1 MAARKRLVI
10 DADIAR
16 AAGGIDAVHPT
27 SVSCRDFLESVLKIC
42 HHAIITR
49 EIKEEWDNHQSIF
62 ANRWRYS
69 MMSKRKLHFIN
80 TDSDLDKTLREK
92 INHAV
97 ANKKDVEAVL
107 KDIHL
112 IEAALKTDGTV
123 ISGDEKVRK
132 LFALASSKGVSEI
145 KNVVWVNPCDD
156 QEDSIQWL
164 KKGAKIEKRRTIG
177 HFIVKKPPISKK

>member
-1 MAARKRLVI
+1 MAAKKRLVI
-10 DADIAR
+10 DADIAQ

-42 HHAIITR
+42 HHAIITQ

-69 MMSKRKLHFIN
+69 MMSKRKLHFIK
-80 TDSDLDKTLREK
+80 TDTDLDKALREK
-92 INHAV
+92 INHAG
-97 ANKKDVEAVL
+97 ANKKDLEAML

-123 ISGDEKVRK
+123 ISGDERVRK
-132 LFALASSKGVSEI
+132 LFASASLKSVSEI
-145 KNVVWVNPCDD
+145 KNIVWEIPA
-156 QEDSIQWL
+156 IA
-164 KKGAKIEKRRTIG
+164 KKNQLNG
-177 HFIVKKPPISKK
+177 